1 MPPLGDSTSIQSS
14 QDRSSHR
21 IDRVSSGPRAQ
32 GDPPSDAVGS
42 CGSGGNSDPVANPG
56 AAGVTPEVEILPSD
70 SDAPARGGR
79 RLGPVTAERL
89 ETALQRLVGS
99 TAAAR
104 RLAVGHRT
112 GQLRLDAVWGLD
124 GPTGGFESVAV
135 LMRNAGRTAG
145 VLLSPV
151 RNRSEIQPAAELI
164 RALLADRRFDA
175 DLAQAMLD
183 PARPLDREPLLAAGF
198 ESLAELRFMDRP
210 LPGPSIAPTHR
221 DNGSIRIETCG
232 DEPPASLHRLL
243 LETYRKT
250 LDCPGL
256 AGARR
261 VEDVLE
267 GHRAAGHFRA
277 DFWRRLLVDGVP
289 AGLSLLNPNPD
300 AGCVELVYFGLA
312 ESFRGRGLAA
322 ALLGDSIRIAGG
334 AGLPRLSLA
343 VDDRNIPALRLYRR
357 HGFVPGAV
365 RSALVKRLR
374 TPDTTV
380 A

>member
-1 MPPLGDSTSIQSS
+1 
-14 QDRSSHR
+14 
-21 IDRVSSGPRAQ
+21 
-32 GDPPSDAVGS
+32 
-42 CGSGGNSDPVANPG
+42 
-56 AAGVTPEVEILPSD
+56 
-70 SDAPARGGR
+70 
-79 RLGPVTAERL
+79 VTAERL

-124 GPTGGFESVAV
+124 DPVGGFEAVAV

-151 RNRSEIQPAAELI
+151 RRRSEVPGATELV
-164 RALLADRRFDA
+164 RALLADRRFEA

-183 PARPLDREPLLAAGF
+183 PDRPLDREPLLAAGF

-210 LPGPSIAPTHR
+210 LPGSPVSEAPAGR
-221 DNGSIRIETCG
+221 VDLRIESCG
-232 DEPPASLHRLL
+232 AAPPESVHRLL
-243 LETYRKT
+243 LETYRDT

-267 GHRAAGHFRA
+267 GHRAAGRFRP
-277 DFWRRLLVDGVP
+277 DLWRWLLVGGTP

-300 AGCVELVYFGLA
+300 AGCVELVYFGLGP
-312 ESFRGRGLAA
+312 SFRGRGLAGT
-322 ALLGDSIRIAGG
+322 LLRDSIRTACTAGS
-334 AGLPRLSLA
+334 PRLSLA
-343 VDDRNIPALRLYRR
+343 VDDRNLPALRLYRR
-357 HGFVPGAV
+357 HGFVPGTV

-374 TPDTTV
+374 NEPSVV

>member
-1 MPPLGDSTSIQSS
+1 MRRRPEPSSHDPPTGPSGLDGGRPVEGARVEARTREAEGGPPPPLIE
-14 QDRSSHR
+14 
-21 IDRVSSGPRAQ
+21 
-32 GDPPSDAVGS
+32 VGS
-42 CGSGGNSDPVANPG
+42 FSGGS
-56 AAGVTPEVEILPSD
+56 E
-70 SDAPARGGR
+70 R
-79 RLGPVTAERL
+79 RRIGPVTAERL

-124 GPTGGFESVAV
+124 GRSGGFEAVAV

-151 RNRSEIQPAAELI
+151 RHRAEIAPATELV
-164 RALLADRRFDA
+164 RALLADRRFEA

-183 PARPLDREPLLAAGF
+183 PNRPLDRAPLIGAGF
-198 ESLAELRFMDRP
+198 EALAELRFMDRP
-210 LPGPSIAPTHR
+210 LPGGPVDEPTLGH
-221 DNGSIRIETCG
+221 DLRIEACG
-232 DEPPASLHRLL
+232 EAPAESLYRLL
-243 LETYRKT
+243 LETYQDT

-267 GHRAAGHFRA
+267 GHRAAGRFRP
-277 DFWRRLLVDGVP
+277 DFWRRLVVDGAP
-289 AGLSLLNPNPD
+289 AGLSLLNPNPES
-300 AGCVELVYFGLA
+300 GCVELVYFGLA
-312 ESFRGRGLAA
+312 PSFRGRGLAG
-322 ALLGDSIRIAGG
+322 LLLRDAIRTAIA

-343 VDDRNIPALRLYRR
+343 VDDRNLPALKVYRR
-357 HGFVPGAV
+357 HGFVPGTV

-374 TPDTTV
+374 P
-380 A
+380 APAPGP

>member
-1 MPPLGDSTSIQSS
+1 MSRSDDSSSAPASSPAGQPLGPA
-14 QDRSSHR
+14 
-21 IDRVSSGPRAQ
+21 GPREPLPTSTLSRALSNPPP
-32 GDPPSDAVGS
+32 GDNGAGEIEATKVVEVLAHPRPPV
-42 CGSGGNSDPVANPG
+42 P
-56 AAGVTPEVEILPSD
+56 TP
-70 SDAPARGGR
+70 APHQTR

-124 GPTGGFESVAV
+124 GPAGGFESVAV

-145 VLLSPV
+145 ILLSPV
-151 RNRSEIQPAAELI
+151 RNRTEIPAAADLV

-183 PARPLDREPLLAAGF
+183 PERPLDREPLLAAGF
-198 ESLAELRFMDRP
+198 ESLADLRFMDRP
-210 LPGPSIAPTHR
+210 LPGAPLASADPANR
-221 DNGSIRIETCG
+221 SVRIESCG
-232 DEPPASLHRLL
+232 DAPPETLHELL
-243 LETYRKT
+243 LETYRDT

-261 VEDVLE
+261 VEDVLD
-267 GHRAAGHFRA
+267 GHRAAGRFRP
-277 DFWRRLLVDGVP
+277 DLWRRLLVDGEA
-289 AGLSLLNPNPD
+289 AGLSLVNPNPD

-312 ESFRGRGLAA
+312 ARFRGQGLASV
-322 ALLGDSIRIAGG
+322 LLRDSIHGAAT

-343 VDDRNIPALRLYRR
+343 VDDRNVPALRLYRR
-357 HGFVPGAV
+357 LGFVPGAL

-374 TPDTTV
+374 GATTQRP
-380 A
+380 